1 MRSLY
6 IIVLLLSSIFVTSCY
21 KYNYAEGTIEYDIEK
36 EYVESESG
44 VRSVTVTYVDSF
56 DTRTLTNSIQQYRE
70 IIDSCGS
77 IIGDASII
85 QTLLPNANTIKN
97 IVYQFHPSGDYSYK
111 KYLVEA
117 NVKYENKSIYAYVW
131 SSPNHK
137 IEFSNW
143 ERDEKEN
150 PSAKLLSEIN
160 EYNKYCLTIDS
171 LISLTKLD
179 KSTLLRLKNTELAR
193 LERVRI
199 ENEKAAEKAEKERV
213 KEALKEIRV
222 LYQELMIYKR
232 SEPFYKYGFTKEPY
246 ITWRRK
252 VEGLDSRISKS
263 IAGEYGFTVSE
274 MISIATHYIAS
285 YGQDDDYT
293 MYVRNH
299 IERAIR

>member
-1 MRSLY
+1 MRNLY

-36 EYVESESG
+36 EYVKSESG
-44 VRSVTVTYVDSF
+44 VRSITVTYVDSF
-56 DTRTLTNSIQQYRE
+56 DTRTLTKSIQQYRE
-70 IIDSCGS
+70 IIDSCDA

-85 QTLLPNANTIKN
+85 QTLLPYANTIKN
-97 IVYQFHPSGDYSYK
+97 ILYQFHPSSDYSYK

-117 NVKYENKSIYAYVW
+117 NVKYVNRSLYAYVW
-131 SSPNHK
+131 SFPTYK
-137 IEFSNW
+137 IEFSNRK
-143 ERDEKEN
+143 RDEQDN
-150 PSAKLLSEIN
+150 SCVKLLSEIN
-160 EYNKYCLTIDS
+160 KYNQYDSTIDS
-171 LISLTKLD
+171 LISLAKQD
-179 KSTLLRLKNTELAR
+179 RSTLLRLKNKELAR
-193 LERVRI
+193 QEKIRI
-199 ENEKAAEKAEKERV
+199 ENEKAVEKAEKERM

-232 SEPFYKYGFTKEPY
+232 SDPFYQYGFTKEPY

-252 VEGLDSRISKS
+252 VESLDSRISKS

>member
-1 MRSLY
+1 MKNLPIY
-6 IIVLLLSSIFVTSCY
+6 ILLLSSFLVSSCY
-21 KYNYAEGTIEYDIEK
+21 EYNYAEGTIEYDIEK
-36 EYVESESG
+36 EYNKLESG
-44 VRSVTVTYVDSF
+44 VRSITVTYIDSF
-56 DTRTLTNSIQQYRE
+56 ETKSLTNKIQQYRE
-70 IIDSCGS
+70 IIDSCDA

-85 QTLLPNANTIKN
+85 QILIPNANTIKN
-97 IVYQFHPSGDYSYK
+97 LIYQFHPSSDYSYK
-111 KYLVEA
+111 RYLVEA
-117 NVKYENKSIYAYVW
+117 NVKYVDRSLYAYVW
-131 SSPNHK
+131 SIPTHK
-137 IEFSNW
+137 IEFSNRK
-143 ERDEKEN
+143 RDEQDN
-150 PSAKLLSEIN
+150 SSVRLLSDI
-160 EYNKYCLTIDS
+160 NKYNQYDSTIDS

-179 KSTLLRLKNTELAR
+179 KSTLLKLKNKELAR
-193 LERVRI
+193 LERIRI

-213 KEALKEIRV
+213 REALKEIRV

-232 SEPFYKYGFTKEPY
+232 SEPFYQYGFTKEPY

-252 VEGLDSRISKS
+252 VKNLDSRISES

>member
-1 MRSLY
+1 MRNLY

-36 EYVESESG
+36 EYVKSESG
-44 VRSVTVTYVDSF
+44 VRSITVTYVDSF
-56 DTRTLTNSIQQYRE
+56 DTRTLTKSIQQYRE
-70 IIDSCGS
+70 IIDSCDA

-85 QTLLPNANTIKN
+85 QTLLPYANTIKN
-97 IVYQFHPSGDYSYK
+97 ILYQFHPSSDYSYK

-117 NVKYENKSIYAYVW
+117 NVKYVNRSLYAYVW
-131 SSPNHK
+131 SFPTYK
-137 IEFSNW
+137 IEFSNRK
-143 ERDEKEN
+143 RDEQDN
-150 PSAKLLSEIN
+150 SCVKLLSEIN
-160 EYNKYCLTIDS
+160 KYNQYDSTIDS
-171 LISLTKLD
+171 LISLAKLD
-179 KSTLLRLKNTELAR
+179 RSTLLRLKNKELAR
-193 LERVRI
+193 QEKIRI
-199 ENEKAAEKAEKERV
+199 ENEKAAEKAEKERM

-232 SEPFYKYGFTKEPY
+232 SDPFYQYGFTKEPY

-252 VEGLDSRISKS
+252 VESLDSRISKS